1 MATALVTKKG
11 TVVRGS
17 HLSKTAKG
25 GAASVGKSSRDSQ
38 LSKSARRGTPKLVV
52 QPGRFGPWGGRYVPE
67 TLMAALQELEQEYE
81 KAKRDPRFKAR
92 LSELLKTYAGRPTPL
107 FFAKRLTQ
115 KLGGAKIYLK
125 REDLLH
131 TGAHKINNCLGQALL
146 VERMGKHRVI
156 AETGAGQHGVA
167 T

>member
-1 MATALVTKKG
+1 MATASITKKRAG
-11 TVVRGS
+11 DTDRGS
-17 HLSKTAKG
+17 HRSKGAKG
-25 GAASVGKSSRDSQ
+25 GSPSRSE
-38 LSKSARRGTPKLVV
+38 RKLAPVP

-67 TLMAALQELEQEYE
+67 TLMAALEELEREYE

-107 FFAKRLTQ
+107 YYARRLSE

-131 TGAHKINNCLGQALL
+131 TGAHKINNSLGQALL
-146 VERMGKHRVI
+146 VERMGKHRV
-156 AETGAGQHGVA
+156 V
-167 T
+167 